1 MEHQYFTVAESSID
15 LVYPHADNEDGTGS
29 LAIFAQDAPSRDADG
44 RVRGMKFSAPVLL
57 VTDWFSPKQEIAAEV
72 AALLNTHAAEFFP
85 SALTREQRQAA
96 HDRRVLA
103 GEI

>member
-1 MEHQYFTVAESSID
+1 MEHRYFTVSECSID
-15 LVYPHADNEDGTGS
+15 IVYPGTRRKTGEGS
-29 LAIFAQDAPSRDADG
+29 LAIYAQDAPSRDAEG
-44 RVRGMKFSAPVLL
+44 RVRSFSFNAPVLL

-72 AALLNTHAAEFFP
+72 AALLNAHAAEFFP
-85 SALTREQRQAA
+85 SAQTREQRQAA